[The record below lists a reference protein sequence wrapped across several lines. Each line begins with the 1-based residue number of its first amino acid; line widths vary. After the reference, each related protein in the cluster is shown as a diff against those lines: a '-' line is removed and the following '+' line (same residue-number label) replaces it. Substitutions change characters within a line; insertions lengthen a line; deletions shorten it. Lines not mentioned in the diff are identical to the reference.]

1 MKRHTFRV
9 YFFIKKSRLNSEGLA
24 PINIRITIDRREVS
38 FTSGIPIDPSLWDTH
53 AQRLS
58 GRSKV
63 AREVN
68 SSLAK
73 IQTYLLDLYH
83 KIREHDGG
91 VTSERLRDV
100 FLGREKLCEQHT
112 VLELFDKLICQKK
125 LLAQNEV
132 IKEVS
137 ANSYVCSKGKLVS
150 YMQLYR
156 KASDIDMKK
165 IDYGFIDEFRTYLLT
180 LGGCDHNT
188 MIRHMRH
195 LKQVTTDAYRNNY
208 IDRDPFYDIT
218 LTVKKTERFF
228 LSEEELVILKETEF
242 KNKILEEVRD
252 LFLFCCY
259 TGLGYSD
266 LKNLRYTDIV
276 DNVVYVERIKTGND
290 CCIPLLKIP
299 LEIIEKYKDDNRT
312 DDHVFSVRACQ
323 RMNLYLKDI
332 GTACGFRKVLTT
344 HTARHSFATLM
355 LTKGVSIE
363 SLSKMLG
370 HTDLKTTQIYAK
382 ILNQKVIDE
391 MKRVQENM
399 DSQSKEEDDDGSKP
413 SEVE

>member
-53 AQRLS
+53 AQRLL

-137 ANSYVCSKGKLVS
+137 ANSYVCTKEKLVS
-150 YMQLYR
+150 YT
-156 KASDIDMKK
+156 
-165 IDYGFIDEFRTYLLT
+165 FRLS
-180 LGGCDHNT
+180 
-188 MIRHMRH
+188 
-195 LKQVTTDAYRNNY
+195 
-208 IDRDPFYDIT
+208 
-218 LTVKKTERFF
+218 FF
-228 LSEEELVILKETEF
+228 LFLIIKFIKSRFDKL
-242 KNKILEEVRD
+242 
-252 LFLFCCY
+252 LF
-259 TGLGYSD
+259 
-266 LKNLRYTDIV
+266 
-276 DNVVYVERIKTGND
+276 
-290 CCIPLLKIP
+290 
-299 LEIIEKYKDDNRT
+299 
-312 DDHVFSVRACQ
+312 
-323 RMNLYLKDI
+323 
-332 GTACGFRKVLTT
+332 
-344 HTARHSFATLM
+344 
-355 LTKGVSIE
+355 
-363 SLSKMLG
+363 
-370 HTDLKTTQIYAK
+370 
-382 ILNQKVIDE
+382 
-391 MKRVQENM
+391 
-399 DSQSKEEDDDGSKP
+399 
-413 SEVE
+413 